1 MYFIEIPNHT
11 YVSVYICF
19 LDAVRLIIPFFHVIS
34 GADYREQPRLLFLFL
49 ISVIKC
55 EDLCNYF
62 VRINPALTEGL
73 LVRES
78 DRSSSW
84 EQMFAKCF

>member
-1 MYFIEIPNHT
+1 MVKRTKLN
-11 YVSVYICF
+11 SKKVYKWDT
-19 LDAVRLIIPFFHVIS
+19 LLIIPFFHVIS